1 MKGWELILSW
11 YNIFLLQATPTFE
24 IYAAF
29 EPITEKGD
37 AFAAVNKLLK
47 WIRKEENN
55 LFILSSPTFWEI
67 INL

>member
-1 MKGWELILSW
+1 MIINIL
-11 YNIFLLQATPTFE
+11 LLQATPTFE

-55 LFILSSPTFWEI
+55 LFILSSPTF
-67 INL
+67 